1 MTTLHLNGDDARLL
15 YLAVQYHFDRPGADL
30 DPATGRPAR
39 PGMAELARSLG
50 DAFVAPET
58 SLALTPFQAQRLA
71 SAILGAVNE
80 LKVYPML
87 AAGGRRSVAV
97 RFEAALRHLFPD
109 VPDDPEEALAIARA
123 LVRLKRRLDIEAAN
137 GRAGPWRKARR
148 GRWRFWQR

>member
-30 DPATGRPAR
+30 
-39 PGMAELARSLG
+39 

-87 AAGGRRSVAV
+87 AAGGRRSAAV